1 MKTKLIS
8 AVVISV
14 CVLLFS
20 TQAIAESFTNELPH
34 VITVTESFSDTVNRI
49 LPSVC
54 MVISKVVVSLT
65 EIDSPEKKNN
75 IPPLDLNND
84 DKLPWNNPR
93 PPPAAKNPIAVMGTC
108 FIVSYKNKK
117 FVITNHHVVDST
129 KNITTEIRFYGN
141 LKTYSAIIVGKDM
154 ISDIAVLKMST
165 LEGQTRIRNIKEL
178 QWGNSNNMRQGDDA
192 WAVGHP
198 MQQEWSVTKGI
209 ISYVGRRTNS
219 IRQELIQSDVAI
231 NTGNSGG
238 PLLNI
243 KGEVIGVNTF
253 IISSKRS
260 GGQVGVNFS
269 VTSNLTK
276 RVMEQLIDTGIIK
289 RAKIGIIFEIDY
301 DRGLFVIKELE
312 AKSPAEKAGIKPE
325 DLIIKINGRDIYL
338 IDDIGKAFDYVLPGD
353 EVEVVILR
361 GDEIFEIIIKTT
373 KVVVINDG
381 H

>member
-1 MKTKLIS
+1 
-8 AVVISV
+8 
-14 CVLLFS
+14 
-20 TQAIAESFTNELPH
+20 
-34 VITVTESFSDTVNRI
+34 
-49 LPSVC
+49 
-54 MVISKVVVSLT
+54 
-65 EIDSPEKKNN
+65 
-75 IPPLDLNND
+75 
-84 DKLPWNNPR
+84 
-93 PPPAAKNPIAVMGTC
+93 
-108 FIVSYKNKK
+108 
-117 FVITNHHVVDST
+117 
-129 KNITTEIRFYGN
+129 
-141 LKTYSAIIVGKDM
+141 
-154 ISDIAVLKMST
+154 
-165 LEGQTRIRNIKEL
+165 
-178 QWGNSNNMRQGDDA
+178 
-192 WAVGHP
+192 
-198 MQQEWSVTKGI
+198 MQQEWSVSKGI